1 VPKSV
6 EKYAIKFFYFLKPP
20 KSISKV
26 CYEKCS
32 MKFFG
37 NNLKDLLIFIRM
49 VNKDLK
55 HLENLG
61 PIIFITFN
69 KLSHTYRDV

>member
-1 VPKSV
+1 
-6 EKYAIKFFYFLKPP
+6 
-20 KSISKV
+20 
-26 CYEKCS
+26 